1 MSVLKGAIP
10 CLLLSTIVVAQTP
23 ERTFPPSVATRVVI
37 ETKLAE
43 LTRQIDALS
52 VRKTDPALVADVA
65 IYQKAAQ
72 FILRYPEEFFTAAYV
87 PETIRALDTGIAR
100 AKELETGTASWAK
113 KAGHLVRGYTSRVD
127 GSVQPYGL
135 TIPGSYDGSRPMR
148 LDVWLHGTQLQ
159 LNEVRFITQQEA
171 PHETSQIAAD
181 DYIQLEPLGRMN
193 LSYRYA
199 GETDVFEAIESVR
212 ARYNIDPKRIVIRG
226 HSMGGQGAWHL
237 GLQHTGRWGALE
249 SSAGYVRTY
258 TQAKRVIKLPLP
270 AYQVPGLTIYDV
282 DQYALNAFNVPTVAY
297 IGETDGNAGAY
308 EMRDAWI
315 KEGFRFT
322 QETQYRWTTRDL
334 RALFLVGPKTGHSW
348 HPQSKAE
355 SEAFIR
361 RALQDAD
368 KVPNR
373 VRCVTF
379 TARFNEC
386 HWLSIGGLDEH
397 YVRAEVDAARTD
409 DLKSY
414 TVTTTNVNRLSFAA
428 AAASYTID
436 GQELKAG
443 ANPTFDKRSG
453 KWTIARGRPAGLRKT
468 HGLQGPIDDAFME
481 GFLAVRGTGQ
491 PWNAAIQAYAR
502 GKLDTLTREF
512 AKWVRG
518 DIRVKDDSAVTPAD
532 IARYN
537 LILFGDPGSN
547 GLIAKVMASLPVQWT
562 QSEITVGSQTFPSA
576 GRALVLIYPNP
587 LNPERYVVINS
598 GHTFTVDRIA
608 AETESMFFP
617 RLGDYAVVSANG
629 DVALSGFFDESWR
642 LK

>member
-1 MSVLKGAIP
+1 M
-10 CLLLSTIVVAQTP
+10 LLAVVWSLCVAAGDAVAQGG
-23 ERTFPPSVATRVVI
+23 
-37 ETKLAE
+37 
-43 LTRQIDALS
+43 
-52 VRKTDPALVADVA
+52 
-65 IYQKAAQ
+65 
-72 FILRYPEEFFTAAYV
+72 
-87 PETIRALDTGIAR
+87 GIQR
-100 AKELETGTASWAK
+100 FYGT
-113 KAGHLVRGYTSRVD
+113 
-127 GSVQPYGL
+127 
-135 TIPGSYDGSRPMR
+135 
-148 LDVWLHGTQLQ
+148 
-159 LNEVRFITQQEA
+159 
-171 PHETSQIAAD
+171 
-181 DYIQLEPLGRMN
+181 
-193 LSYRYA
+193 YA
-199 GETDVFEAIESVR
+199 GEAVSESGDELDKRDINAEITPQGKGFKVKFTVVVKRGKDKPRRDEYTIVFSPTKRPGIFSSAMRTDVFGNAVPL
-212 ARYNIDPKRIVIRG
+212 DP
-226 HSMGGQGAWHL
+226 L
-237 GLQHTGRWGALE
+237 
-249 SSAGYVRTY
+249 AGDPYMWSRLDSD
-258 TQAKRVIKLPLP
+258 KFWR
-270 AYQVPGLTIYDV
+270 
-282 DQYALNAFNVPTVAY
+282 YALFV
-297 IGETDGNAGAY
+297 TDTGGY

-322 QETQYRWTTRDL
+322 QVNQYRWTTRDL

-368 KVPNR
+368 KAPTR

-379 TARFNEC
+379 TTRFNEC

-414 TVTTTNVNRLSFAA
+414 TVTTTNVNRLSFTA

-443 ANPTFDKRSG
+443 ANPTFDKRTG
-453 KWTIARGRPAGLRKT
+453 KWTIARGRPPGLRKT
-468 HGLQGPIDDAFME
+468 HGLQGPIDDAFMD

-491 PWNAAIQAYAR
+491 PWNAAVHAYAR
-502 GKLDTLTREF
+502 GRLDTLTHEF

-532 IARYN
+532 ISRYN
-537 LILFGDPGSN
+537 LVLFGDPGSN
-547 GLIAKVMASLPVQWT
+547 RLIAKVMASLPVQWT
-562 QSEITVGSQTFPSA
+562 QSDITVGSQTFPAA

-598 GHTFTVDRIA
+598 GHTFTVDRVA

-617 RLGDYAVVSANG
+617 RLGDYAVVSTNG
-629 DVALSGFFDESWR
+629 DVALSGFFDESWK

>member
-1 MSVLKGAIP
+1 
-10 CLLLSTIVVAQTP
+10 
-23 ERTFPPSVATRVVI
+23 
-37 ETKLAE
+37 
-43 LTRQIDALS
+43 
-52 VRKTDPALVADVA
+52 
-65 IYQKAAQ
+65 
-72 FILRYPEEFFTAAYV
+72 
-87 PETIRALDTGIAR
+87 
-100 AKELETGTASWAK
+100 
-113 KAGHLVRGYTSRVD
+113 
-127 GSVQPYGL
+127 
-135 TIPGSYDGSRPMR
+135 
-148 LDVWLHGTQLQ
+148 
-159 LNEVRFITQQEA
+159 
-171 PHETSQIAAD
+171 
-181 DYIQLEPLGRMN
+181 
-193 LSYRYA
+193 
-199 GETDVFEAIESVR
+199 
-212 ARYNIDPKRIVIRG
+212 
-226 HSMGGQGAWHL
+226 
-237 GLQHTGRWGALE
+237 
-249 SSAGYVRTY
+249 
-258 TQAKRVIKLPLP
+258 
-270 AYQVPGLTIYDV
+270 
-282 DQYALNAFNVPTVAY
+282 
-297 IGETDGNAGAY
+297 
-308 EMRDAWI
+308 
-315 KEGFRFT
+315 
-322 QETQYRWTTRDL
+322 
-334 RALFLVGPKTGHSW
+334 
-348 HPQSKAE
+348 
-355 SEAFIR
+355 
-361 RALQDAD
+361 
-368 KVPNR
+368 
-373 VRCVTF
+373 
-379 TARFNEC
+379 
-386 HWLSIGGLDEH
+386 
-397 YVRAEVDAARTD
+397 
-409 DLKSY
+409 
-414 TVTTTNVNRLSFAA
+414 VNRLSFAA

-491 PWNAAIQAYAR
+491 PWNAAVQAYAR